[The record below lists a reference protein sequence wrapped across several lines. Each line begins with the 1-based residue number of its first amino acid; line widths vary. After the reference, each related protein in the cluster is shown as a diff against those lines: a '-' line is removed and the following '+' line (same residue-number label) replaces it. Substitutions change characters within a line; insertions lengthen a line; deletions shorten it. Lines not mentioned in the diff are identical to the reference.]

1 MPVNQSNFLSSA
13 KSIAGTAAKTVGTVR
28 NTFNAL
34 KSGGVGA
41 ALRAANLLPGGETG
55 TGSAA
60 TDATFVSSAKDWRVR
75 LSLPQNEAFLSSGIL
90 KPLIETNGL
99 VFPYTPSI
107 QIAHTATY
115 NPFSPVHSNYPVLQY
130 QNSSVD
136 AFSVSAPF
144 YCEEARDAAYWI
156 AAVHFLKA
164 VTKMRFGPDAN
175 AGAPPPVLKLNGYGD
190 YVFKNVPV
198 VVTSFTLDL
207 PNSDDYMSTGLSYE
221 TEAERLQAEEDWEM
235 GDQSSEEVTVN
246 SPPKGIS
253 WAPVKSTLQLT
264 LQPIYS
270 REQMRQFSLDK
281 FVKGDYI
288 FGDSSDPRNSTGFI

>member
-1 MPVNQSNFLSSA
+1 MPSNNFLTSA
-13 KSIAGTAAKTVGTVR
+13 RSLAGSAAKTVGTVR

-41 ALRAANLLPGGETG
+41 ALRAANLLPGGEP
-55 TGSAA
+55 SAGGA
-60 TDATFVSSAKDWRVR
+60 AASASFVSSAKDWRVR
-75 LSLPQNEAFLSSGIL
+75 LSLPQNEAFLSSGVL
-90 KPLIETNGL
+90 KPLIATNGL

-107 QIAHTATY
+107 QIQHSAVY
-115 NPFSPVHSNYPVLQY
+115 NPFNPVHSNYPVLQY
-130 QNSSVD
+130 QHSSVD

-144 YCEEARDAAYWI
+144 YCEEASEAAYWI
-156 AAVHFLKA
+156 AAVHFLKS

-175 AGAPPPVLKLNGYGD
+175 AGAPPPILKLNGYGD

-207 PNSDDYMSTGLSYE
+207 PNSDDYISTGISYLSE
-221 TEAERLQAEEDWEM
+221 EERLQAEEDWEM
-235 GDQSSEEVTVN
+235 GDQSEDYTEPEGT
-246 SPPKGIS
+246 PKGIS
-253 WAPVKSTLQLT
+253 WAPVKSTLQIT

-288 FGDSSDPRNSTGFI
+288 LGDSSDPRNSTGFI